1 MNSVSQ
7 PFNPEKFNF
16 TKVQSKEVRSQLSL
30 LNQSEQ
36 QEFPCGFRAKK
47 DRGTARNG
55 IFWFWPPQKWNEWPL
70 TQVSHSLLCGTTW
83 KCFAMQAITQLSS
96 RNKLFHVEQLILVL
110 RMEAYKS
117 LKEVNKNLLF
127 SLLYPQV
134 LFELC
139 PTHDTAAVSANDDH
153 HLMIINVSPM
163 EYGHSL
169 LVPSVNSCLPQVPV
183 KCLWH
188 FQL

>member
-1 MNSVSQ
+1 M
-7 PFNPEKFNF
+7 
-16 TKVQSKEVRSQLSL
+16 
-30 LNQSEQ
+30 
-36 QEFPCGFRAKK
+36 
-47 DRGTARNG
+47 ARNG
-55 IFWFWPPQKWNEWPL
+55 IFWFWTPQKWNEWSL

-83 KCFAMQAITQLSS
+83 KCLLCRLLLNYLPGINFFM
-96 RNKLFHVEQLILVL
+96 QLILVL

-139 PTHDTAAVSANDDH
+139 PTHETAAVSANDDH

-183 KCLWH
+183 LLRKNSFKVAKSLTTYVD
-188 FQL
+188 QVQTLALM